1 MNLRKFSAL
10 FVSLAIT
17 TFSGGTPLW
26 AQTVQVA
33 RVAPVGAPSG
43 AAAAAANV
51 GPSLSLSI
59 SPVASVSVG
68 PSAIGTPR
76 IVPIHGSIGT
86 LGLLPATQIQ
96 SRVAAALAPVAAG
109 RSAVGSE
116 AAQTAEAAATIVPG
130 ASTRRLSLSSAK
142 LEGPLSPAPAKRS
155 FAAAAAVSAKVS
167 TPKAGASV
175 NGELSA
181 FYDGSAVL
189 RGNVEAV
196 GTGQASRLTPQ
207 KLSRASLRSE
217 ERTAAET
224 PPVPAPRSSFSR
236 TFKVGAVGAALMLFV
251 SEVIPEAAAA
261 FFKYAPH
268 SNYQPPA
275 VDVHSPLAAI
285 ALMTVLSILAP
296 ISEEAIFRGG
306 LMRWLR
312 AKTGR
317 FAGEIG
323 SFWIPALVSSVVFTL
338 LHETADPVLIAAR
351 VLGALVLARVYYK
364 EGVLASMV
372 THGVFNGLLGLAL
385 IAGAFHL
392 PMAGAIGLGASA
404 VSTLIWAVRSLWKAR
419 AARASGAVVP
429 VGMTP
434 AIARTLATVLFV
446 GTALV
451 AMWGGISLAVGGGI
465 IWIPAGFGLR
475 YWARKREE
483 ATG

>member
-26 AQTVQVA
+26 AQTVQAV

-51 GPSLSLSI
+51 GPSLSLS
-59 SPVASVSVG
+59 PVASVSVG
-68 PSAIGTPR
+68 LSAIGTPQ

-96 SRVAAALAPVAAG
+96 SRAA
-109 RSAVGSE
+109 AVGSE
-116 AAQTAEAAATIVPG
+116 AARTAEAAATIVPVSP
-130 ASTRRLSLSSAK
+130 AQRLSLSPS
-142 LEGPLSPAPAKRS
+142 PAKRERAGVRADSRSLAS
-155 FAAAAAVSAKVS
+155 FVTAAALSAKVS

-224 PPVPAPRSSFSR
+224 PPAPRSSFSR

-268 SNYQPPA
+268 PNYQAPGME
-275 VDVHSPLAAI
+275 VQSVFGAI

-372 THGVFNGLLGLAL
+372 THGVFNGILGLAL

-404 VSTLIWAVRSLWKAR
+404 VSTLIWAVRSLWKER

-451 AMWGGISLAVGGGI
+451 AMWGGLSLAVGGGI
-465 IWIPAGFGLR
+465 IWIPAAFGLR

-483 ATG
+483 AAG